1 MTTAPYN
8 AISSYSRVKILQS
21 LQVRGQRTIADL
33 CAATDLHPNTVREHL
48 QRLINGGYVITET
61 EHRTT
66 RGRPRTLYSA
76 ATGAHRVSPIAQRK
90 AREAAQRGDLMRRVM
105 PWTDDADADLPTSAV
120 HQIDALVEDL
130 VEAGFDPAVD
140 ERTLTVDISPCPHA
154 SAEPTHRE
162 TLCAVHLGLMNSV
175 LAQADGPLRV
185 DAMAAS
191 CDPKQC
197 IVRLMLAER
206 AATSTRLPVAV

>member
-8 AISSYSRVKILQS
+8 AISSYSRVKILQR
-21 LQVRGQRTIADL
+21 LQVRGQQTIADL
-33 CAATDLHPNTVREHL
+33 CGATDLHPNTVREHL
-48 QRLINGGYVITET
+48 QRLINGGYVVTET

-76 ATGAHRVSPIAQRK
+76 ASGAHRVSPIAQRK

-105 PWTDDADADLPTSAV
+105 PWTEDADAGLPTTAV

-140 ERTLTVDISPCPHA
+140 EGALTVDITPCPHA
-154 SAEPTHRE
+154 DADPAQRE
-162 TLCAVHLGLMNSV
+162 TLCAVHLGLMDSV
-175 LAQADGPLRV
+175 LVQAGGPLRV

-191 CDPKQC
+191 CDPMQC
-197 IVRLMLAER
+197 VVRLMLAER
-206 AATSTRLPVAV
+206 AASGRRL